1 MPARRRYEDAIPA
14 IPPAPPLSRPE
25 RHLRIALLAGALLFA
40 VEAAIYVPEVF
51 GGPPDTRPFAINSV
65 AKDVLFAALTALAAV
80 NLRRLSRLIGLVIL
94 GHVVIAAWWTSASA
108 STVGRTSTYATRAS
122 SPPQ

>member
-51 GGPPDTRPFAINSV
+51 GGPPDTRPFGINSV

-80 NLRRLSRLIGLVIL
+80 NLPHRGEGQPPAHSHGAGAACGVGVHHLSHR
-94 GHVVIAAWWTSASA
+94 
-108 STVGRTSTYATRAS
+108 
-122 SPPQ
+122 PQPAHR

>member
-40 VEAAIYVPEVF
+40 VEAAIYVPEVL
-51 GGPPDTRPFAINSV
+51 GGPPDTRPFGINSV

-80 NLRRLSRLIGLVIL
+80 TFPTAVRVNPQL
-94 GHVVIAAWWTSASA
+94 
-108 STVGRTSTYATRAS
+108 TVMALAQRAGS
-122 SPPQ
+122 ECIT